1 MKILAWF
8 LSDYLV
14 IVKSTRSRLTL
25 AVGVMM
31 AVPVI
36 LVLVLTATLGIIGT
50 ASSIIAK
57 SNVDIELLT
66 SQAKNIPIPQQV
78 LRVITGKGVD
88 PFLVTLID
96 FLIVEVG
103 IVLAIAAAKS
113 LYGTVRAAKIP
124 LLMSIVILI
133 LLLMKPYM
141 ASILIPVPN

>member
-1 MKILAWF
+1 
-8 LSDYLV
+8 
-14 IVKSTRSRLTL
+14 
-25 AVGVMM
+25 
-31 AVPVI
+31 
-36 LVLVLTATLGIIGT
+36 
-50 ASSIIAK
+50 
-57 SNVDIELLT
+57 
-66 SQAKNIPIPQQV
+66 
-78 LRVITGKGVD
+78 VD

-141 ASILIPVPN
+141 ASILIPAPN